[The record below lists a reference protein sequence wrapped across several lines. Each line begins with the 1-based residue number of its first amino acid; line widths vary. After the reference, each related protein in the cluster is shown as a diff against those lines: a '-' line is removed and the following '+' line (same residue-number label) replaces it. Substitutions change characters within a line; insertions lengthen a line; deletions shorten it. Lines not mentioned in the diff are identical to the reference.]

1 MDLTPS
7 NRRKHL
13 GRRMRKLE
21 CEGRHR
27 KRPSITKAME
37 TLIKR
42 GRRRENERNEGRER
56 KRNGRRKEKEMEEG
70 RERNGRRKEK
80 SYILV

>member
-1 MDLTPS
+1 
-7 NRRKHL
+7 
-13 GRRMRKLE
+13 MRKLE

-42 GRRRENERNEGRER
+42 GRENEGRER
-56 KRNGRRKEKEMEEG
+56 EKKKEMEE
-70 RERNGRRKEK
+70 EK
-80 SYILV
+80 KKLHTRVVFPT